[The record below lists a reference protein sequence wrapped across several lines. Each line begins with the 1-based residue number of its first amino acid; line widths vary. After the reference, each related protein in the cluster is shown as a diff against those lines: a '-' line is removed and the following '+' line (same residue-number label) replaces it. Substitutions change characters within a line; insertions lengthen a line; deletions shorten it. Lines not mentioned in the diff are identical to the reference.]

1 MHSSATPE
9 NIRHDIQSLEAKI
22 AEQQVMIAALQAR
35 ENRYATVI
43 DTIPHGIQENTLDGT
58 ITFSNRAHHQILG
71 YADGELIGKSITELV
86 VDKSEREYLP
96 KLLKE
101 LAEQEQPPDP
111 YFTKNRTKDGRIID
125 VRVDWNYQRDAG
137 GKVVG
142 YTSIITDITDTLE
155 GNRALV
161 ESEQRYRA
169 IFEGSMDGILLADV
183 ETHRFRFANPAVCKF
198 LGYAQEELVEM
209 SVLDIHPKSDLS
221 WILRE
226 FQDQADGTKVLAER
240 VPCLRKDGR
249 IVYADIRS
257 GIIELKGKRYLVG
270 IIADVTDRLKMA
282 HALNEQVA
290 FLQTLID
297 TLPHPIF
304 YKDTQGRYLGCN
316 QAFEHYIGLSKEKLV
331 GKTVF
336 DIAPKELADIYHNA
350 DNDLFAS
357 PRHQIYEADV
367 RYADGSRRSVIFN
380 KAVFFRKDG
389 TQGGL
394 VGAMV
399 DITERKAAEAER
411 ALLATAIEQS
421 PELVIITDLDGRIHY
436 VNAAFEHTTG
446 YSRAEAIG
454 KTPGILKSGVHD
466 RQHYQKLWRR
476 LKAGKTWSGRMS
488 NRRKDGSLFDVEATI
503 VPVESE
509 DGRITDYLSVE
520 RDISKELL
528 REKQMQQAQK
538 MEAIGTLAAGIAHD
552 FNNILAAI
560 VGYTDIVLHDTTP
573 DSPHRSHLKKV
584 LKAGERAKSLVNQI
598 LAFSRSHDKEPRP
611 VIGHTIMKEAL
622 KLLQATLPS
631 TVTIHSRL
639 NSKEAILA
647 DPTQIHQVIMNLCTN
662 ASHAMREK
670 GGDLTILLESTTVD
684 AETPIGGE
692 SLEAGKYIKMVVKDS
707 GEGIPAAS
715 LTRIF
720 DPFYTTKKPG
730 EGTGMGLA
738 VVHGIVTESGGFIH
752 ARSKPGAGS
761 IFEILLPVIEEEP
774 DAVQPDDLPLPI
786 GNERILFVDDEPNIV
801 DVSVQ
806 MLQTL
811 GYRVT
816 GVMDSREALALFSQS
831 PDRFD
836 LVITDMTMPHMTGDL
851 LGQKMLTVRQDIPI
865 IICTGYSEKLTEES
879 IRSLGFAGIAHKP
892 LIIRDLAKL
901 VRQTLT

>member
-1 MHSSATPE
+1 MHSSAVPE
-9 NIRHDIQSLEAKI
+9 NIRHDIRSLEAKI
-22 AEQQVMIAALQAR
+22 ADQQKMIATLQAR

-43 DTIPHGIQENTLDGT
+43 DTIPHGIQENTLNGT

-71 YADGELIGKSITELV
+71 YADGELIGKSITEFV
-86 VDKSEREYLP
+86 VDENEREYLP
-96 KLLKE
+96 KLLKQ

-240 VPCLRKDGR
+240 IPCLRKDGR

-270 IIADVTDRLKMA
+270 IIADVTDRLKME
-282 HALNEQVA
+282 HALSEQVA

-316 QAFEHYIGLSKEKLV
+316 QAFEQYIGLSKEKLV
-331 GKTVF
+331 GQTVF
-336 DIAPKELADIYHNA
+336 EIAPKELADIYHKA

-411 ALLATAIEQS
+411 TLLATAIEQS

-611 VIGHTIMKEAL
+611 VIVHTIMKEVL

-631 TVTIHSRL
+631 TVNIHSRL